1 MENSS
6 KNDSYLKN
14 AKVLAYLGDSVF
26 SFLVKKYLV
35 ENYQLN
41 TNQLNKMANAVLCAK
56 TQAEIMQKLDNLSN
70 EEQDIVM
77 RARNSHINS
86 KAKNSSLYEY
96 SLSTQLEA
104 LVGFWCLNGDKD
116 RLKYLFDNFVRE
128 RL

>member
-1 MENSS
+1 METSS
-6 KNDSYLKN
+6 KDDAYLKN
-14 AKVLAYLGDSVF
+14 VKVLAYLGDSVF

-96 SLSTQLEA
+96 SLATQLEA

-116 RLKYLFDNFVRE
+116 RLKYLFDNFVRV

>member
-1 MENSS
+1 METSS

-14 AKVLAYLGDSVF
+14 VKVLAYLGDSVF

-96 SLSTQLEA
+96 SLATQLEA

>member
-6 KNDSYLKN
+6 KNDAYLKN
-14 AKVLAYLGDSVF
+14 VKVLAYLGDSVF

-35 ENYQLN
+35 ENYQLK
-41 TNQLNKMANAVLCAK
+41 TNQLNKMANSVLCAK

-77 RARNSHINS
+77 RARNAHINS
-86 KAKNSSLYEY
+86 KAKNSSLHEY
-96 SLSTQLEA
+96 SLATQLEA
-104 LVGFWCLNGDKD
+104 LVGFWCLNGNEE
-116 RLKYLFDNFVRE
+116 RLKYLFDNFIKE

>member
-96 SLSTQLEA
+96 SLATQLEA

>member
-1 MENSS
+1 METSS
-6 KNDSYLKN
+6 KNDAYLKN
-14 AKVLAYLGDSVF
+14 VKVLAYLGDSVF

>member
-1 MENSS
+1 METSS
-6 KNDSYLKN
+6 KDDAYLKN
-14 AKVLAYLGDSVF
+14 VKVLAYLGDSVF

-96 SLSTQLEA
+96 SLATQLEA

>member
-1 MENSS
+1 METSS
-6 KNDSYLKN
+6 KDDAYLKN
-14 AKVLAYLGDSVF
+14 VKVLAYLGDSVF

-41 TNQLNKMANAVLCAK
+41 TNQLSKMANAVLCAK
-56 TQAEIMQKLDNLSN
+56 TQAEIMQKLANLSN

-96 SLSTQLEA
+96 SLATQLEA